1 MGVRKKKDYYKRIQ
15 RFRIIDDDFMR
26 VVLKD
31 KACTQKVLEIILN
44 KPDLQVSSVEVQY
57 DMKNLRG
64 RSLELDVLATDS
76 KKKKYNIEVQRKNKG
91 ASPKRARYH
100 SALLDAESLEPGEDI
115 KDLPENIVIFI
126 TEKDVLGGGKSV
138 YHINRTVEE
147 TGKKFGDGA
156 HIIYINAKIQDE
168 TPVGKL
174 MHDFMCTRA
183 EDMHYPVLADKVRYL
198 KEDEKEVESMCKIM
212 EEIEE
217 RGIQYG
223 EKRGE
228 KRGRK
233 IGEKQGRKV
242 GEKQGID
249 RVSKLVDILL
259 SQNRI
264 EDLQRSTSDRVYQ
277 RRLFQE
283 FGI

>member
-31 KACTQKVLEIILN
+31 KACTQQVLE
-44 KPDLQVSSVEVQY
+44 V
-57 DMKNLRG
+57 
-64 RSLELDVLATDS
+64 
-76 KKKKYNIEVQRKNKG
+76 
-91 ASPKRARYH
+91 
-100 SALLDAESLEPGEDI
+100 
-115 KDLPENIVIFI
+115 I
-126 TEKDVLGGGKSV
+126 TEKDVLGGGKAV
-138 YHINRTVEE
+138 YHIHRTIEE
-147 TGKKFGDGA
+147 TGKKFGDGT

-174 MHDFMCTRA
+174 MHDFLCTRA
-183 EDMHYPVLADKVRYL
+183 EDMYYPVLADKVRHL
-198 KEDEKEVESMCKIM
+198 KEDEKEVETMCRIM

-217 RGIQYG
+217 RGMRYG
-223 EKRGE
+223 EKN
-228 KRGRK
+228 
-233 IGEKQGRKV
+233 
-242 GEKQGID
+242 GID

>member
-31 KACTQKVLEIILN
+31 KACTQQVLEVILE
-44 KPDLQVSSVEVQY
+44 KPDLQVTSVEVQY

-100 SALLDAESLEPGEDI
+100 SALLDAESLELGEDFRE
-115 KDLPENIVIFI
+115 LPENIVIFI

-138 YHINRTVEE
+138 YHIDRTVEE

-156 HIIYINAKIQDE
+156 HIIYLNAKVQDE

-174 MHDFMCTRA
+174 MHDFRCKEPSKMYF
-183 EDMHYPVLADKVRYL
+183 DVLAKAVRHF
-198 KEDEKEVESMCKIM
+198 KND
-212 EEIEE
+212 
-217 RGIQYG
+217 G
-223 EKRGE
+223 
-228 KRGRK
+228 
-233 IGEKQGRKV
+233 
-242 GEKQGID
+242 
-249 RVSKLVDILL
+249 KLV
-259 SQNRI
+259 
-264 EDLQRSTSDRVYQ
+264 
-277 RRLFQE
+277 
-283 FGI
+283 

>member
-31 KACTQKVLEIILN
+31 KACTQQVLE
-44 KPDLQVSSVEVQY
+44 V
-57 DMKNLRG
+57 
-64 RSLELDVLATDS
+64 
-76 KKKKYNIEVQRKNKG
+76 
-91 ASPKRARYH
+91 
-100 SALLDAESLEPGEDI
+100 
-115 KDLPENIVIFI
+115 I
-126 TEKDVLGGGKSV
+126 TEKDVLGGGKAV
-138 YHINRTVEE
+138 YHIHRTIEE
-147 TGKKFGDGA
+147 TGKKFGDGT

-174 MHDFMCTRA
+174 MHDFLCTRA
-183 EDMHYPVLADKVRYL
+183 EDMYYPVLADKVRHL
-198 KEDEKEVESMCKIM
+198 KEDEKEVETMCRIM

-217 RGIQYG
+217 R
-223 EKRGE
+223 
-228 KRGRK
+228 
-233 IGEKQGRKV
+233 